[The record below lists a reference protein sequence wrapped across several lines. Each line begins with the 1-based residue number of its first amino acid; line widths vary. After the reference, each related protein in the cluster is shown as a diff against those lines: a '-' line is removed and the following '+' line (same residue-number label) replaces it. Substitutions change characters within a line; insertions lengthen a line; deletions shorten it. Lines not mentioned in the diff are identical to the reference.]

1 MKKENVPQ
9 DLLYYKDSVVSDIT
23 YAVDEN
29 GQYVVAVS
37 EGWSVKNDAVGAVW
51 EDLREQC
58 EEIRQQVLAG
68 KVSPLAY
75 HIKKSLLDVKM
86 LSAYSG
92 VSKWKIRRHLKYD
105 KFMKLDEKTLQKYA
119 YVMHLTIDELKRVD
133 EWK

>member
-1 MKKENVPQ
+1 MKKEDVPQ
-9 DLLYYKDSVVSDIT
+9 DLLYYKDSVIIDFT

-29 GQYVVAVS
+29 GQYTVVVS
-37 EGWSVKNDAVGAVW
+37 EGWDVKNDAVGAVW

-58 EEIRQQVLAG
+58 KEIRQQVLDK

-75 HIKKSLLDVKM
+75 HIKKSLLDVNL

-92 VSKWKIRRHLKYD
+92 ISKWKIRKHLKYNE
-105 KFMKLDEKTLQKYA
+105 FMKLDEKILQKYA
-119 YVMHLTIDELKRVD
+119 YVMHITVDELKNVD